1 MFYPYILN
9 GHQSALESKVKLIFC
24 PHYLFQLLPHNF
36 FENKSCLELGDGVRS
51 SGKSE
56 WTACEEIDEI

>member
-1 MFYPYILN
+1 MFSLVN
-9 GHQSALESKVKLIFC
+9 GHQSALESNVKLIFC
-24 PHYLFQLLPHNF
+24 PIIYFQLLPHNV
-36 FENKSCLELGDGVRS
+36 FENKSCFELGDGVRS